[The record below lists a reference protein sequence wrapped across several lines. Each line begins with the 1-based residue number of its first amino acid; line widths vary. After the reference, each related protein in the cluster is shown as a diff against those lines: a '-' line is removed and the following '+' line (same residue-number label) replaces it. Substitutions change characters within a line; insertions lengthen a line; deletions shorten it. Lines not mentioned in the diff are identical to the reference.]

1 MKSKQPFSTAK
12 LDQILSDRQV
22 KIEQE
27 RLLLLSKILQWLEEF
42 NTCYGIEQ
50 AYIFGSILRPGKFH
64 QDSDIDLAVS
74 QINPDDYC
82 TVISL
87 LHQYLGR
94 EVDLIILDTCHFSN
108 RIRDTGLL
116 WTKTP

>member
-1 MKSKQPFSTAK
+1 MSQRQPFSTAK
-12 LDQILSDRQV
+12 LDQILSDRQG

-27 RLLLLSKILQWLEEF
+27 RLLLLNKTLQWLQEF
-42 NTCYGIEQ
+42 STLYGIKQ

-64 QDSDIDLAVS
+64 QDSDVDLAVS

-94 EVDLIILDTCHFSN
+94 EVDLILGSRCIYGDKL
-108 RIRDTGLL
+108 
-116 WTKTP
+116 

>member
-1 MKSKQPFSTAK
+1 MTQKQPFSTTK
-12 LDQILSDRQV
+12 LDQILSDRQG

-27 RLLLLSKILQWLEEF
+27 RLLLLNKTLQWLQEF
-42 NTCYGIEQ
+42 STLYGIEQ

-64 QDSDIDLAVS
+64 QNSDIDLAVS

-87 LHQYLGR
+87 LHQYFGR
-94 EVDLIILDTCHFSN
+94 EVDLILLDTCHFSN

>member
-1 MKSKQPFSTAK
+1 MSQKQPFSTAK

-22 KIEQE
+22 KIEQD

-50 AYIFGSILRPGKFH
+50 AYIFGSIFRPGKFH

-116 WTKTP
+116 WKKTP

>member
-22 KIEQE
+22 KIEQD